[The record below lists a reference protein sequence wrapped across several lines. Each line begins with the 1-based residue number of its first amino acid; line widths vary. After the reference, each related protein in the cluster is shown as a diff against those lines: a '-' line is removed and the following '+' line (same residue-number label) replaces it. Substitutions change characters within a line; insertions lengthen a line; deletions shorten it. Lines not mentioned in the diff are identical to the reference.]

1 MAKKAEKNLVIVES
15 PAKAKTIGKY
25 LGPSYQ
31 VKACMGHLRDLPKS
45 KLGVDVDNDFEP
57 DYRPIK
63 GKEDIIRDL
72 RAAADESAAVYLATD
87 PDREGEAIS
96 WHLKYLLELPD
107 ERAHRVTFNEITRKV
122 VTESIAAPREIDQN
136 LVDAQ
141 QARRIL
147 DRIVGYQLSPLLW
160 KKIRRGLSAGRVQS
174 VAMRLVADREKEIR
188 DFVPQEY
195 WTLDAMLRN
204 DAGVKFCAHYYG
216 QGGKK
221 YEPQSQADI
230 ERIQQELRDLP
241 FAVRSVKRTDKKRSP
256 SPPFSTSTLQQ
267 EASRKLNMTPRRTM
281 AIAQQLYEGVD
292 ITGEGTVGLIT
303 YMRTDSLRIS
313 EEAQAAAGALI
324 KEKFGPEYCPKT
336 PNVYKSKAGAQDAH
350 EAIRP
355 SDPSILPDAVKGK
368 LSNDQF
374 KLYKLIWERF
384 MASQM
389 KNAELDT
396 VSVDIAAGKYLFR
409 ASGYTVKF
417 PGFMVL
423 YDTVR
428 DNEEEDDK
436 PLELPPLTV
445 GEPLKAE
452 EILPAQHFTQPPP
465 RFTEG
470 SLVKMLEE
478 KGVGR
483 PSTFTSTITTIIARG
498 YVRRNGKLLEP
509 TELGRLTTKLMKD
522 SFPEIIDY
530 GFTAKMEDDLDKI
543 ENGQAEYLSV
553 LRDFYTDFEKELKE
567 ADEKLDKLEYVKP
580 VEVTDI
586 ICDKC
591 GANMVI
597 REGRYGKFAACPN
610 FPKCRNTRRLNDDA
624 SAAEGAEEVLADE
637 KCPVCGSDMI
647 LKKGAYGSF
656 YACRNYPD
664 CKTTKPY
671 YKDTGVACPQ
681 CGKRILVKQS
691 RSRKTFYSCEDYP
704 NCKFSVW
711 DVPQQ
716 MKCPRCGG
724 LVLKKKNKE
733 HYYCYNEACGW
744 SETK

>member
-1 MAKKAEKNLVIVES
+1 MYKRQL
-15 PAKAKTIGKY
+15 GKGY
-25 LGPSYQ
+25 KVVSS
-31 VKACMGHLRDLPKS
+31 KGHVRDLPKS
-45 KLGVDVDNDFEP
+45 KLGIDVEHDFEP
-57 DYRPIK
+57 KYINIRGK
-63 GKEDIIRDL
+63 GELINALKKEAKNASKVL
-72 RAAADESAAVYLATD
+72 LATD

-96 WHLKYLLELPD
+96 WHLAAVLGLDSEKAQ
-107 ERAHRVTFNEITRKV
+107 RITFNELTKNTVKEAIRH
-122 VTESIAAPREIDQN
+122 PRDLDMN
-136 LVDAQ
+136 LVNSQ
-141 QARRIL
+141 QTRRIL
-147 DRIVGYQLSPLLW
+147 DRLVGYKISPFLW
-160 KKIRRGLSAGRVQS
+160 KKIKSGLSAGRVQS
-174 VAMRLVADREKEIR
+174 VATRMIVEREEEIEA
-188 DFVPQEY
+188 FVSEEY
-195 WTLDAMLRN
+195 WTIAAKLFKASGESFAAKFYGTPEKKLPIADGEQAARIVAELKDA
-204 DAGVKFCAHYYG
+204 
-216 QGGKK
+216 
-221 YEPQSQADI
+221 S
-230 ERIQQELRDLP
+230 
-241 FAVRSVKRTDKKRSP
+241 FAVSGIKNAVKRRKP
-256 SPPFSTSTLQQ
+256 MPPFTTSTLQQ
-267 EASRKLNMTPRRTM
+267 EANRRLGFPSQRTM
-281 AIAQQLYEGVD
+281 MVAQELYEGVNL
-292 ITGEGTVGLIT
+292 GERTAHGLIT

-691 RSRKTFYSCEDYP
+691 RSRKTFYSCLLYTSP
-704 NCKFSVW
+704 S
-711 DVPQQ
+711 
-716 MKCPRCGG
+716 PRD
-724 LVLKKKNKE
+724 
-733 HYYCYNEACGW
+733 
-744 SETK
+744 

>member
-1 MAKKAEKNLVIVES
+1 M
-15 PAKAKTIGKY
+15 PTIKGFLGKGY
-25 LGPSYQ
+25 KVVSS
-31 VKACMGHLRDLPKS
+31 KGHVRDLPKS
-45 KLGVDVDNDFEP
+45 KLGIDVEHDFEP
-57 DYRPIK
+57 KYINIRGK
-63 GKEDIIRDL
+63 GELINALKKEAKNASKVL
-72 RAAADESAAVYLATD
+72 LATD

-96 WHLKYLLELPD
+96 WHLAAVLGLDSEKAQ
-107 ERAHRVTFNEITRKV
+107 RITFNELTKNTVKEAIRH
-122 VTESIAAPREIDQN
+122 PRDLDMN
-136 LVDAQ
+136 LVNSQ
-141 QARRIL
+141 QTRRIL
-147 DRIVGYQLSPLLW
+147 DRLVGYKISPFLW
-160 KKIRRGLSAGRVQS
+160 KKIKSGLSAGRVQS
-174 VAMRLVADREKEIR
+174 VATRMIVEREEEIEA
-188 DFVPQEY
+188 FVSEEY
-195 WTLDAMLRN
+195 WTIAAKLFKASGESFAAKFYGTPEKKLPIADGEQAARIVAELKDA
-204 DAGVKFCAHYYG
+204 
-216 QGGKK
+216 
-221 YEPQSQADI
+221 S
-230 ERIQQELRDLP
+230 
-241 FAVRSVKRTDKKRSP
+241 FAVSGIKNAVKRRKP
-256 SPPFSTSTLQQ
+256 MPPFTTSTLQQ
-267 EASRKLNMTPRRTM
+267 EANRRLGFPSQRTM
-281 AIAQQLYEGVD
+281 MVAQELYEGVNL
-292 ITGEGTVGLIT
+292 GERTAHGLIT

>member
-1 MAKKAEKNLVIVES
+1 MSTTTLVIVES
-15 PAKAKTIGKY
+15 PTKVPTIKGFLGKGY
-25 LGPSYQ
+25 KVVSS
-31 VKACMGHLRDLPKS
+31 KGHVRDLPKS
-45 KLGVDVDNDFEP
+45 KLGIDVEHDFEP
-57 DYRPIK
+57 KYINIRGK
-63 GKEDIIRDL
+63 GELINALKKEAKNASKVL
-72 RAAADESAAVYLATD
+72 LATD

-96 WHLKYLLELPD
+96 WHLAAVLGLDSEKAQ
-107 ERAHRVTFNEITRKV
+107 RITFNELTKNTVKEAIRH
-122 VTESIAAPREIDQN
+122 PRDLDMN
-136 LVDAQ
+136 LVNSQ
-141 QARRIL
+141 QTRRIL
-147 DRIVGYQLSPLLW
+147 DRLVGYKISPFLW
-160 KKIRRGLSAGRVQS
+160 KKIKSGLSAGRVQS
-174 VAMRLVADREKEIR
+174 VATRMIVEREEEIEA
-188 DFVPQEY
+188 FVSEEY
-195 WTLDAMLRN
+195 WTIAAKLFKASGESFAAKFYGTPEKKLPIADGEQAARIVDELKDA
-204 DAGVKFCAHYYG
+204 
-216 QGGKK
+216 
-221 YEPQSQADI
+221 S
-230 ERIQQELRDLP
+230 
-241 FAVRSVKRTDKKRSP
+241 FAVSGIKNAVKRRKP
-256 SPPFSTSTLQQ
+256 MPPFTTSTLQP
-267 EASRKLNMTPRRTM
+267 EANRRLGFPSQRTM
-281 AIAQQLYEGVD
+281 MVAQELYEGVNL
-292 ITGEGTVGLIT
+292 GERTAHGLIT

-624 SAAEGAEEVLADE
+624 TAAEGAEEVLADE

>member
-1 MAKKAEKNLVIVES
+1 MSTTTLVIVES
-15 PAKAKTIGKY
+15 PTKVPTIKGFLGKGY
-25 LGPSYQ
+25 KVVSS
-31 VKACMGHLRDLPKS
+31 KGHVRDLPKS
-45 KLGVDVDNDFEP
+45 KLGIDVEHDFEP
-57 DYRPIK
+57 KYINIRGK
-63 GKEDIIRDL
+63 GELINALKKEAKNASKVL
-72 RAAADESAAVYLATD
+72 LATD

-96 WHLKYLLELPD
+96 WHLAAVLGLDSEKAQ
-107 ERAHRVTFNEITRKV
+107 RITFNELTKNTVKEAIRH
-122 VTESIAAPREIDQN
+122 PRDLDMN
-136 LVDAQ
+136 LVNSQ
-141 QARRIL
+141 QTRRIL
-147 DRIVGYQLSPLLW
+147 DRLVGYKISPFLW
-160 KKIRRGLSAGRVQS
+160 KKIKSGLSAGRVQS
-174 VAMRLVADREKEIR
+174 VATRMIVEREEEIEA
-188 DFVPQEY
+188 FVSEEY
-195 WTLDAMLRN
+195 WTIAAKLFKASGESFAAKFYGTPEKKLPIADGEQAARIVAELKDA
-204 DAGVKFCAHYYG
+204 
-216 QGGKK
+216 
-221 YEPQSQADI
+221 S
-230 ERIQQELRDLP
+230 
-241 FAVRSVKRTDKKRSP
+241 FAVSGIKNAVKRRKP
-256 SPPFSTSTLQQ
+256 MPPFTTSTLQQ
-267 EASRKLNMTPRRTM
+267 EANRRLGFPSQRTM
-281 AIAQQLYEGVD
+281 MVAQELYEGVNL
-292 ITGEGTVGLIT
+292 GERTAHGLIT

>member
-1 MAKKAEKNLVIVES
+1 MAKYLVIVES
-15 PAKAKTIGKY
+15 PAKVKTIKKFLGKNY
-25 LGPSYQ
+25 EVMASN
-31 VKACMGHLRDLPKS
+31 GHVRDLPKS
-45 KLGVDVDNDFEP
+45 SLGIDVDGDFEP
-57 DYRPIK
+57 KYITIRGK
-63 GKEDIIRDL
+63 GEILAKLRKE
-72 RAAADESAAVYLATD
+72 AKKADKIYLATD

-96 WHLKYLLELPD
+96 WHLLHALKLEGKD
-107 ERAHRVTFNEITRKV
+107 VSRISFNEITKNAVKESLKHPRK
-122 VTESIAAPREIDQN
+122 IDMD

-141 QARRIL
+141 QARRVL
-147 DRIVGYQLSPLLW
+147 DRIVGYKISPLLW
-160 KKIRRGLSAGRVQS
+160 AKVKRGLSAGRVQS
-174 VAMRLVADREKEIR
+174 VALRIICDREDEINA
-188 DFVPQEY
+188 FIPEEY
-195 WTLDAMLRN
+195 WSLEGDFQ
-204 DAGVKFCAHYYG
+204 VKGEKKPLQAKFYG
-216 QGGKK
+216 
-221 YEPQSQADI
+221 
-230 ERIQQELRDLP
+230 
-241 FAVRSVKRTDKKRSP
+241 TDKKMDIHSKEEMDKLLASLKDKEYEINEVKKGERIKNAP
-256 SPPFSTSTLQQ
+256 LPFTTSTLQQ
-267 EASRKLNMTPRRTM
+267 EAAKTLNFSTQKTM
-281 AIAQQLYEGVD
+281 RLAQQLYEGID
-292 ITGEGTVGLIT
+292 IKGNGTVGVISYL
-303 YMRTDSLRIS
+303 RTDSTRIS
-313 EEAQAAAGALI
+313 EEADAAAREYITAQYGEDYVS
-324 KEKFGPEYCPKT
+324 KSEKAVKKGQKI
-336 PNVYKSKAGAQDAH
+336 QDAH

-355 SDPSILPDAVKGK
+355 TDISRTPAVLKESLSRDQFRLYQLIWRRFAASRMAPAKYETTSVKIGADQYIFTVSASKIIFDGFMSVYTDEEDQKKGNVLNQSLERGMK
-368 LSNDQF
+368 LSL
-374 KLYKLIWERF
+374 K
-384 MASQM
+384 
-389 KNAELDT
+389 EL
-396 VSVDIAAGKYLFR
+396 
-409 ASGYTVKF
+409 
-417 PGFMVL
+417 
-423 YDTVR
+423 
-428 DNEEEDDK
+428 K
-436 PLELPPLTV
+436 PE
-445 GEPLKAE
+445 
-452 EILPAQHFTQPPP
+452 QHFTQPPP

>member
-1 MAKKAEKNLVIVES
+1 MSTTTLVIVES
-15 PAKAKTIGKY
+15 PTKVPTIKGFLGKGY
-25 LGPSYQ
+25 KVVSS
-31 VKACMGHLRDLPKS
+31 KGHVRDLPKS
-45 KLGVDVDNDFEP
+45 KLGIDVEHDFEP
-57 DYRPIK
+57 KYINIRGK
-63 GKEDIIRDL
+63 GELINALKKEAKNASKVL
-72 RAAADESAAVYLATD
+72 LATD

-96 WHLKYLLELPD
+96 WHLAAVLGLDSEKAQ
-107 ERAHRVTFNEITRKV
+107 RITFNELTKNTVKEAIRH
-122 VTESIAAPREIDQN
+122 PRDLDMN
-136 LVDAQ
+136 LVNSQ
-141 QARRIL
+141 QTRRIL
-147 DRIVGYQLSPLLW
+147 DRLVGYKISPFLW
-160 KKIRRGLSAGRVQS
+160 KKIKSGLSAGRVQS
-174 VAMRLVADREKEIR
+174 VATRMIVEREEEIEA
-188 DFVPQEY
+188 FVSEEY
-195 WTLDAMLRN
+195 WTIAAKLFKASGESFAAKFYGTPEKKLPIADGEQAARIVAELKDA
-204 DAGVKFCAHYYG
+204 
-216 QGGKK
+216 
-221 YEPQSQADI
+221 S
-230 ERIQQELRDLP
+230 
-241 FAVRSVKRTDKKRSP
+241 FAVSGIKNAVKRRKP
-256 SPPFSTSTLQQ
+256 MPPFTTSTLQQ
-267 EASRKLNMTPRRTM
+267 EANRRLGFPSQRTM
-281 AIAQQLYEGVD
+281 MVAQELYEGVNL
-292 ITGEGTVGLIT
+292 GERTAHGLIT

-567 ADEKLDKLEYVKP
+567 ADEKLDKLEYVK
-580 VEVTDI
+580 
-586 ICDKC
+586 
-591 GANMVI
+591 
-597 REGRYGKFAACPN
+597 
-610 FPKCRNTRRLNDDA
+610 
-624 SAAEGAEEVLADE
+624 
-637 KCPVCGSDMI
+637 
-647 LKKGAYGSF
+647 
-656 YACRNYPD
+656 
-664 CKTTKPY
+664 
-671 YKDTGVACPQ
+671 
-681 CGKRILVKQS
+681 
-691 RSRKTFYSCEDYP
+691 
-704 NCKFSVW
+704 
-711 DVPQQ
+711 
-716 MKCPRCGG
+716 
-724 LVLKKKNKE
+724 
-733 HYYCYNEACGW
+733 
-744 SETK
+744 

>member
-1 MAKKAEKNLVIVES
+1 MSTTTLVIVES
-15 PAKAKTIGKY
+15 PTKVPTIKGFLGKGY
-25 LGPSYQ
+25 KVVSS
-31 VKACMGHLRDLPKS
+31 KGHVRDLPKS
-45 KLGVDVDNDFEP
+45 KLGIDVEHDFEP
-57 DYRPIK
+57 KYINIRGK
-63 GKEDIIRDL
+63 GDLINALKKEAKNASKVL
-72 RAAADESAAVYLATD
+72 LATD

-96 WHLKYLLELPD
+96 WHLAAVLGLDSEKAQ
-107 ERAHRVTFNEITRKV
+107 RITFNELTKNPVKEAIRH
-122 VTESIAAPREIDQN
+122 PRDLDMN
-136 LVDAQ
+136 LVNSQ
-141 QARRIL
+141 QTRRIL
-147 DRIVGYQLSPLLW
+147 DRLVGYKISPFLW
-160 KKIRRGLSAGRVQS
+160 KKIKSGLSAGRVQS
-174 VAMRLVADREKEIR
+174 VATRMIVEREEEIEA
-188 DFVPQEY
+188 FVSEEY
-195 WTLDAMLRN
+195 WTIAAKLFKASGESFAAKFYGTPEKKLPIADGEQAARIVAELKDA
-204 DAGVKFCAHYYG
+204 
-216 QGGKK
+216 
-221 YEPQSQADI
+221 S
-230 ERIQQELRDLP
+230 
-241 FAVRSVKRTDKKRSP
+241 FAVSGIKNAVKRRKP
-256 SPPFSTSTLQQ
+256 MPPFTTSTLQQ
-267 EASRKLNMTPRRTM
+267 EANRRLGFPSQRTM
-281 AIAQQLYEGVD
+281 MVAQELYEGVNL
-292 ITGEGTVGLIT
+292 GERTAHGLIT

>member
-1 MAKKAEKNLVIVES
+1 MKEAIRHPRDLDMNLVNS
-15 PAKAKTIGKY
+15 
-25 LGPSYQ
+25 
-31 VKACMGHLRDLPKS
+31 
-45 KLGVDVDNDFEP
+45 
-57 DYRPIK
+57 
-63 GKEDIIRDL
+63 
-72 RAAADESAAVYLATD
+72 
-87 PDREGEAIS
+87 
-96 WHLKYLLELPD
+96 
-107 ERAHRVTFNEITRKV
+107 
-122 VTESIAAPREIDQN
+122 
-136 LVDAQ
+136 Q
-141 QARRIL
+141 QTRRIL
-147 DRIVGYQLSPLLW
+147 DRLVGYKISPFLW
-160 KKIRRGLSAGRVQS
+160 KKIKSGLSAGRVQS
-174 VAMRLVADREKEIR
+174 VATRMIVEREEEIEA
-188 DFVPQEY
+188 FVSEEY
-195 WTLDAMLRN
+195 WTIAAKLFKASGESFAAKFYGTPEKKLPIADGEQAARIVAELKDA
-204 DAGVKFCAHYYG
+204 
-216 QGGKK
+216 
-221 YEPQSQADI
+221 S
-230 ERIQQELRDLP
+230 
-241 FAVRSVKRTDKKRSP
+241 FAVSGIKNAVKRRKP
-256 SPPFSTSTLQQ
+256 MPPFTTSTLQQ
-267 EASRKLNMTPRRTM
+267 EANRRLGFPSQRTM
-281 AIAQQLYEGVD
+281 MVAQELYEGVNL
-292 ITGEGTVGLIT
+292 GERTAHGLIT

-324 KEKFGPEYCPKT
+324 KEKFGSEYCPKT

-409 ASGYTVKF
+409 ASGYTVRF

-624 SAAEGAEEVLADE
+624 TAAEGAEEVLADE

>member
-1 MAKKAEKNLVIVES
+1 MSTTTLVIVES
-15 PAKAKTIGKY
+15 PTKVPTIKGFLGKGY
-25 LGPSYQ
+25 KVVSS
-31 VKACMGHLRDLPKS
+31 KGHVRDLPKS
-45 KLGVDVDNDFEP
+45 KLGIDVEHDFEP
-57 DYRPIK
+57 KYINIRGK
-63 GKEDIIRDL
+63 GELINALNKEAKNASKVL
-72 RAAADESAAVYLATD
+72 LATD

-96 WHLKYLLELPD
+96 WHLAAVLGLDSEKAQ
-107 ERAHRVTFNEITRKV
+107 RITFNELTKNTVKEAIRH
-122 VTESIAAPREIDQN
+122 PRDLDMN
-136 LVDAQ
+136 LVNSQ
-141 QARRIL
+141 QTRRIL
-147 DRIVGYQLSPLLW
+147 DRLVGYKISPFLW
-160 KKIRRGLSAGRVQS
+160 KKIKSGLSAGRVQS
-174 VAMRLVADREKEIR
+174 VATRMIVEREEEIEA
-188 DFVPQEY
+188 FVSEEY
-195 WTLDAMLRN
+195 WTIAAKLFKASGESFAAKFYGTPEKKLPIADGEQAARIVAELKDA
-204 DAGVKFCAHYYG
+204 
-216 QGGKK
+216 
-221 YEPQSQADI
+221 S
-230 ERIQQELRDLP
+230 
-241 FAVRSVKRTDKKRSP
+241 FAVSGIKNAVKRRKP
-256 SPPFSTSTLQQ
+256 MPPFTTSTLQQ
-267 EASRKLNMTPRRTM
+267 EANRRLGFPSQRTM
-281 AIAQQLYEGVD
+281 MVAQELYEGVNL
-292 ITGEGTVGLIT
+292 GERTAHGLIT